1 MYCRNCAEA
10 LNDNQA
16 ICVKC
21 GVKVGEGSAYCPNCG
36 QEVAEGQEVCL
47 NCGASLKKPEA
58 KLAGQDKVT
67 MIIVCLFLGWLGI
80 HNFMMG
86 ETKKGIAKIILCNCC
101 LFGWVFVLIDL
112 INIAR
117 DKYVVD
123 ANKFI

>member
-1 MYCRNCAEA
+1 MYCRNCAEE
-10 LNDNQA
+10 LNENQA

-21 GVKVGEGSAYCPNCG
+21 GVKVGEGSTYCPNCG

-47 NCGASLKKPEA
+47 NCGVSLKKEEP
-58 KLAGQDKVT
+58 KLAGQDKLT
-67 MIIVCLFLGWLGI
+67 MILICLFLGGFGI

-86 ETKKGIAKIILCNCC
+86 ENKKGIAKIVLSFCC
-101 LFGWVFVLIDL
+101 ALGGIFALIDL
-112 INIAR
+112 IKIAT

>member
-1 MYCRNCAEA
+1 MYCRNCAEE
-10 LNDNQA
+10 LNENQA

-21 GVKVGEGSAYCPNCG
+21 GVKVGEGSTYCPNCG

-47 NCGASLKKPEA
+47 NCGVSLKKEEP
-58 KLAGQDKVT
+58 KLAGQDKLT
-67 MIIVCLFLGWLGI
+67 MILFCLFLGYFGI

-86 ETKKGIAKIILCNCC
+86 ENKKGIAKIVLSCC
-101 LFGWVFVLIDL
+101 CAIGGIFALIDL
-112 INIAR
+112 IKIAT